1 MYSILRVYGNV
12 DELFSTLKNRHS
24 LSMEIHLDR
33 KGRGLT
39 IDLSKSDDCE
49 AHWTEMTRN
58 LDILEQAAP
67 EVMSGAYDLA
77 IDIALDTPEDK
88 RARGLDVYASTY
100 RFGLEFLTMLVR
112 RKIDLDV
119 SIYLSM
125 KPDEDE

>member
-12 DELFSTLKNRHS
+12 DSLFSGLRDKTLP
-24 LSMEIHLDR
+24 MEIHLDR

-39 IDLSKSDDCE
+39 IDLSKSDDFE
-49 AHWTEMTRN
+49 AHITEMIRN

-67 EVMSGAYDLA
+67 EVMSGSHDLA

-88 RARGLDVYASTY
+88 RARGLDVVGSTY
-100 RFGLEFLTMLVR
+100 RFGFEFMAMLLR